1 MKILVTGA
9 GGFLGGHLVKR
20 LFTEYPTAQIVATDI
35 KPVECWYQVDNRSVL
50 KPQIDLRK
58 FDECRSLFDDP
69 YDQTW
74 MLACDHGG
82 IGYLKT
88 REYEC
93 GLDISINT
101 NTIQCHMNSSSN
113 LLFFASSACVY
124 NDELQ
129 KDTAN
134 VVYLKESDA
143 HPASPDSVYGWVKLL
158 TEKIILSAVEDHN
171 LNARIARIHG
181 CYGPYNSFNDIKE
194 KAPNAL
200 LRKALVSTTELEV
213 WNSLNSVRSFMYV
226 DDCIEGFMRLL
237 KTDYKHPINVGSDM
251 TVTIGEVAAIAAQVA
266 EKDLAIVT
274 VSGEQGVAA
283 RSCDC
288 TLMEQVLGWKPTVNV
303 QQGLTLTREWMDK
316 LVQT

>member
-20 LFTEYPTAQIVATDI
+20 LSVEYPTADITATDI
-35 KPVECWYQVDNRSVL
+35 KPLAHWYQVDKRCTL
-50 KPQIDLRK
+50 KPEVDLRK
-58 FDECRSLFDDP
+58 FNQCATLFDTP

-93 GLDISINT
+93 GLDININT
-101 NTIQCHMNSSSN
+101 NTIQCHMNSSSD

-124 NDELQ
+124 NDDLQ

-158 TEKIILSAVEDHN
+158 TEKIILAAVEDKK

-181 CYGPYNSFNDIKE
+181 CYGPYNSFADIKE

-200 LRKALVSTTELEV
+200 LRKALVSTIELEV
-213 WNSLNSVRSFMYV
+213 WNSLDSVRSFMYV

-237 KTDYKHPINVGSDM
+237 KTDYKQPINVGSDM
-251 TVTIGEVAAIAAQVA
+251 TVTIGEVATIAAQVA
-266 EKDLAIVT
+266 EKELTIVT
-274 VSGEQGVAA
+274 VAGEQGVAA

-288 TLMEQVLGWKPTVNV
+288 TLMEKVLGWKPTIDVR
-303 QQGLTLTREWMDK
+303 QGLTLTRKWMDK
-316 LVQT
+316 LV

>member
-20 LFTEYPTAQIVATDI
+20 LFAEYPSASIVATDI
-35 KPVECWYQVDNRSVL
+35 KPIENWYQVDKRCVL
-50 KPQIDLRK
+50 KPEIDLRK
-58 FDECRSLFDDP
+58 FNQCATLFDIP

-101 NTIQCHMNSSSN
+101 NTIQCHMDSTSG

-124 NDELQ
+124 NDDLQ

-158 TEKIILSAVEDHN
+158 TEKIILAAVEDHA
-171 LNARIARIHG
+171 LDARIARIHG

-213 WNSLNSVRSFMYV
+213 WNSLDSVRSFMYV
-226 DDCIEGFMRLL
+226 DDCIEGFIRLA
-237 KTDYKHPINVGSDM
+237 KTSYKQPINIGSDM
-251 TVTIGEVAAIAAQVA
+251 TVTIGEVAVVATQVA
-266 EKDLAIVT
+266 KKDLSIVT
-274 VSGEQGVAA
+274 VAGEQGVAA

-288 TLMEQVLGWKPTVNV
+288 TLMEQILEWKPTIDIR
-303 QQGLTLTREWMDK
+303 QGLTLTRSWMEK
-316 LVQT
+316 LV